1 VVETFGR
8 DVLDASGALDRQ
20 RMRTRVFAD
29 PVARSQLE
37 EILHP
42 LILEEMAR
50 RSARAGGPYQILVIP
65 LLAETRGRQHV
76 DRVLVVDCPVEVQM
90 ARLKARDAE
99 NERQARSMIAAQ
111 ASRAERLA
119 LADDVIT
126 NDGDLASLETQIEA
140 LDHRYRELSRSPRRS

>member
-1 VVETFGR
+1 
-8 DVLDASGALDRQ
+8 
-20 RMRTRVFAD
+20 
-29 PVARSQLE
+29 
-37 EILHP
+37 
-42 LILEEMAR
+42 
-50 RSARAGGPYQILVIP
+50 
-65 LLAETRGRQHV
+65 
-76 DRVLVVDCPVEVQM
+76 M